1 VLSSTLEVFN
11 PAIDPKKEQKN
22 NFKKALTK
30 GKENKERD
38 EITTST
44 MKLQGLEKKFT
55 LKFFKPTHKE
65 ENQQEGKKKKKT
77 KKAGK
82 DQQLTSK
89 ARPHKKPNREERDN
103 TVFSLQFCDIEK
115 LMFFFQ
121 T

>member
-65 ENQQEGKKKKKT
+65 ENQQEGKKKKK
-77 KKAGK
+77 KKN
-82 DQQLTSK
+82 
-89 ARPHKKPNREERDN
+89 KKKKKKKKRQKKQAKINN
-103 TVFSLQFCDIEK
+103 
-115 LMFFFQ
+115 
-121 T
+121 